1 MAKIKSKLKTT
12 KNKKIRLH
20 KHNKKIKTT
29 QKYKMD
35 GGAGLLRTLMDQ
47 TSRTTTS
54 ATEQYHKIKSYIE
67 LTKQMNELVHLPQVV
82 EFFKTYSN
90 INQKQKIESFIN
102 LLIKNDNEHIKTY
115 ITEGRLKDRSIQ
127 GLLPPKKTYS
137 LSQLYEEIENELQKI
152 PSYEIAESFKKNNKR
167 TIKSI
172 SKILEYLLLIFEILK
187 SPESGAF
194 REKISD
200 VEKNIYNESVPGI
213 PNSNLFE

>member
-35 GGAGLLRTLMDQ
+35 GGAGLLRTLIEQ
-47 TSRTTTS
+47 TRRTTTS
-54 ATEQYHKIKSYIE
+54 ATEQYHKMKSYIE
-67 LTKQMNELVHLPQVV
+67 LTKQINELAHLPQVV
-82 EFFKTYSN
+82 KFFKTYSD
-90 INQKQKIESFIN
+90 INQKQRIESFIN
-102 LLIKNDNEHIKTY
+102 LLIKNDNQHIKTY
-115 ITEGRLKDRSIQ
+115 ITEGSVKDRSIQ
-127 GLLPPKKTYS
+127 GLLSPTKTYS
-137 LSQLYEEIENELQKI
+137 LSELYQEIERQLKNI
-152 PSYEIAESFKKNNKR
+152 PSYEIAESFKNNNR
-167 TIKSI
+167 TIESI
-172 SKILEYLLLIFEILK
+172 SKILEYLLLIFLILK

-194 REKISD
+194 REEISD

>member
-35 GGAGLLRTLMDQ
+35 GGARFAGLLRLLRTLMDQ
-47 TSRTTTS
+47 TRRTTTS

-82 EFFKTYSN
+82 EFFKTYSD

-102 LLIKNDNEHIKTY
+102 LLIKNDNKHIKRY
-115 ITEGRLKDRSIQ
+115 INEGRLKDRSIE

-137 LSQLYEEIENELQKI
+137 LSQLYEEIESELENI
-152 PSYEIAESFKKNNKR
+152 PSYEIAESFKKK
-167 TIKSI
+167 TKQQSF
-172 SKILEYLLLIFEILK
+172 LYLK
-187 SPESGAF
+187 
-194 REKISD
+194 
-200 VEKNIYNESVPGI
+200 Y
-213 PNSNLFE
+213 